1 MKVFGRELLAKAP
14 PERRLEELTWDGPK
28 TAMAVFAHPDDADF
42 VCSGTA
48 ARWADEGW
56 TVYYVLATSGDK
68 GTHQEGLSRQE
79 LAAIRE
85 EEQRAAARILGLKD
99 CIFLGYP
106 DGFLEDD
113 DELRG
118 DLVRLFRRY
127 KPDLVITWD
136 AFRPSFNHRDH
147 RNIGIAARD
156 AVYPAVRDHLY
167 YAELSTDGVAPAHK
181 VDEMLLSGTESADG
195 YVNIERYVDAKI
207 DALLCHKSQMGGR
220 TKDDLVKMYRER
232 TPQRPGLPGPFV
244 ETFKQVR
251 MRR

>member
-1 MKVFGRELLAKAP
+1 MKLFGRQLLAPAQP
-14 PERRLEELTWDGPK
+14 QRRLEELTWDGPK
-28 TAMAVFAHPDDADF
+28 TVMAVFAHPDDADF
-42 VCSGTA
+42 VCSGSA

-56 TVYYVLATSGDK
+56 NVYYVLATSGDK
-68 GTHQEGLSRQE
+68 GTHQEGLTPQE

-85 EEQRAAARILGLKD
+85 EEQRAAGRILGLKD

-106 DGFLEDD
+106 DGFLPDD
-113 DELRG
+113 AELRG
-118 DLVRLFRRY
+118 DLVRLFRKYR
-127 KPDLVITWD
+127 PDVVITWD

-167 YAELSTDGVAPAHK
+167 YPEVSTDGVAPAHK
-181 VDEMLLSGTESADG
+181 VDEMLLAGTDAPDG
-195 YVNIERYVDAKI
+195 YVNIEKYIDAKI
-207 DALLCHKSQMGGR
+207 DALLCHRSQMGGR

-232 TPQRPGLPGPFV
+232 ARPLPGLPTFV
-244 ETFKQVR
+244 ETYKQVR

>member
-1 MKVFGRELLAKAP
+1 MKLFGRQLFAP
-14 PERRLEELTWDGPK
+14 STPAPVLRELTWDGPK

-48 ARWADEGW
+48 ARWVDEGW

-68 GTHQEGLSRQE
+68 GTHDPSLTRQE
-79 LAAIRE
+79 LAAMRE
-85 EEQRAAARILGLKD
+85 EEQRAAARVLGVKE

-106 DGFLEDD
+106 DGFLSDD

-118 DLVRLFRRY
+118 DLVRLFRLY
-127 KPDLVITWD
+127 KPDVVITWD

-147 RNIGIAARD
+147 RAIGVAARD

-167 YAELSTDGVAPAHK
+167 YPQFSVDGVAPAHN
-181 VDEMLLSGTESADG
+181 VDEMLLSGTDSPDG
-195 YVNIERYVDAKI
+195 YVNIERYIDAKI

-220 TKDDLVKMYRER
+220 SRDDLIKMYRER
-232 TPQRPGLPGPFV
+232 ARPLPGLPSPFV
-244 ETFKQVR
+244 ETFKQAR